1 MDTNA
6 NGDVGNM
13 EDGREMGRLT
23 GTQTSRHVIKK

>member
-13 EDGREMGRLT
+13 EDGMGMGVSRERRRC
-23 GTQTSRHVIKK
+23 TS